1 MTGTADIP
9 RPPVRRRGLLSKL
22 ILLSTTVSVCFGL
35 GEIFTRL
42 LLKTKIPLFPRY
54 HTGAEY
60 GEYKLRRLRPNT
72 EFFHESVDGRWK
84 FTTNAQ
90 GFRDTE
96 DYAREKPKGVLRV
109 IALGDSHTEGFEV
122 RQDRT
127 YPEIIEQSLKKHG
140 LKAQVLNTGISG
152 FSTAEE
158 LAFLEND
165 GLKYAPDVVVV
176 GFFAND
182 FEDNVKA
189 GLFGLES
196 GALVTK
202 KTTHQPG
209 VRVLDVINSV
219 FLLRWLS
226 ENSYF
231 YSLGLNTA
239 WSTAK
244 SVLLSE
250 SENAIATE
258 YSIPTEEV
266 GDYKRALAEV
276 LFERLHAVCGAH
288 KIPLIVL
295 DIPSMDYGDREKA
308 FISSIPP
315 DFEEDLRKAA
325 DALILSDDVLGRY
338 RGLTDIHLPYGHNH
352 ISEFSHLMLGLR
364 VTDEILKLRAKKAE
378 VPPETETETESD
390 AETIRM
396 REKTDLRST
405 AQ

>member
-1 MTGTADIP
+1 M
-9 RPPVRRRGLLSKL
+9 
-22 ILLSTTVSVCFGL
+22 
-35 GEIFTRL
+35 
-42 LLKTKIPLFPRY
+42 
-54 HTGAEY
+54 
-60 GEYKLRRLRPNT
+60 RPNT